1 MAAIKLKKLADK
13 VRRGQRGRVE
23 AGFSAGGRVYGYKV
37 VLALDAD
44 GEVTRGLREIDPTE
58 AASRP
63 QPATVC
69 NCAEWARSVS
79 HARAALPQHHATLFS
94 CLAVASGAQHRLFRD
109 TRIINSLRV
118 ADRKAPER
126 DGKSHHDQTL

>member
-44 GEVTRGLREIDPTE
+44 GGDARTARDRSDRG
-58 AASRP
+58 
-63 QPATVC
+63 
-69 NCAEWARSVS
+69 
-79 HARAALPQHHATLFS
+79 
-94 CLAVASGAQHRLFRD
+94 
-109 TRIINSLRV
+109 
-118 ADRKAPER
+118 
-126 DGKSHHDQTL
+126 GKSTAAGNGVQLR